1 MDFYKNRLVSE
12 EDRAK
17 TLAFLAL
24 EAECDEH
31 NATQIEYMNRDHLNK
46 TRSKQVDAAVKRWI
60 KDSKRLIS
68 RYRNEPLHNLGSQ
81 RNWYVEI
88 NNG

>member
-1 MDFYKNRLVSE
+1 VDFYKNRLVSE

-24 EAECDEH
+24 EAECDEY

-46 TRSKQVDAAVKRWI
+46 TRSKQVDAAVKRWD
-60 KDSKRLIS
+60 KDNKRLTK
-68 RYRNEPLHNLGSQ
+68 RYKDEPTHSMGTARTWL
-81 RNWYVEI
+81 
-88 NNG
+88 